1 MSIKVFIYISYI
13 LSHFDRCTKMKYYG
27 YLKVLKIH
35 DMCLYRS
42 LINLGKLPQLSKWKA
57 QMIFRGLDETVFDI
71 FLRNSPL
78 QIIKWNS
85 LSPVVSSQAQN
96 DVGFIYGHIF
106 AQRFFWG
113 IVGNPRELFEF

>member
-1 MSIKVFIYISYI
+1 
-13 LSHFDRCTKMKYYG
+13 
-27 YLKVLKIH
+27 
-35 DMCLYRS
+35 MCLYRS
-42 LINLGKLPQLSKWKA
+42 VINLGKLPQLSKWKA

-85 LSPVVSSQAQN
+85 LSPVVSCQAQN

-113 IVGNPRELFEF
+113 IVGNPRELLEF